1 MKFIV
6 SLLAI
11 ALLSGVWKLSGSLVA
26 IQMAKLENEGKIAYG
41 PLPQASSDSYVF
53 NPHSTDLMLKYPVQ
67 RISDLPK
74 SKFESIVLSGLDA
87 KDQINLKKYITN
99 ILNVSEE
106 YQLDPFWVL
115 SIVMVESRF
124 KPEVKSHKNAQGLM
138 QIRPD
143 TALHLYQIMGK
154 ERTHN
159 DLDLYHVDENLEL
172 GTFYLK
178 KLLQNF
184 KMNFKNATIAYNMG
198 PGRRK
203 NLLQNDELIY
213 EENEYY
219 TAVLKNHH
227 RFRKAYLKEIA
238 LIPEMSKKKSFVN
251 N

>member
-1 MKFIV
+1 MKYLKGSF
-6 SLLAI
+6 AI
-11 ALLSGVWKLSGSLVA
+11 ALIVAIWLVAGSLA
-26 IQMAKLENEGKIAYG
+26 KIQMARLQEIGEIPYG
-41 PLPQASSDSYVF
+41 PIPEKSSISYNF
-53 NPHSTDLMLKYPVQ
+53 NPKSTDLMLTYPVH
-67 RISDLPK
+67 RIADL
-74 SKFESIVLSGLDA
+74 SKDRFEKIILSGLDT
-87 KDQINLKKYITN
+87 KDQKNLKKYITN

-124 KPEVKSHKNAQGLM
+124 KPEVTSHRNARGLM

-154 ERTHN
+154 DKNHEN
-159 DLDLYHVDENLEL
+159 LDLYHVDENLEL

-184 KMNFKNATIAYNMG
+184 RMNFKNATIAYNMG
-198 PGRRK
+198 PARLK
-203 NLLQNDELIY
+203 NLLENDELIY

-219 TAVLKNHH
+219 QSVVKNHK
-227 RFRKAYLKEIA
+227 RFRNAYLKEIA
-238 LIPEMSKKKSFVN
+238 LIPEISKKKSYVN